1 MIHGKSVGS
10 ELTGAPL
17 WTSRQSMGSN
27 QGRGVQLD
35 QVARRVFPASDA
47 GPSRPIAG
55 PDSPAADGRGHS
67 PRLGLGGMTSTS
79 ALAGRGCGG
88 KAEIV
93 MDLLFPTR
101 APPAAAEKRTAP
113 AGGPSPLRSD
123 VHLTARA
130 GCDK

>member
-47 GPSRPIAG
+47 GPCRPIAG

-88 KAEIV
+88 ETGNRHGLALSNKS
-93 MDLLFPTR
+93 
-101 APPAAAEKRTAP
+101 P
-113 AGGPSPLRSD
+113 AGRGRKTHGAGRGPFAFA
-123 VHLTARA
+123 V
-130 GCDK
+130 